1 MTNDLKR
8 ALDAAL
14 RHSLEHLETL
24 NDTPVGATR
33 SLESLRQSLFRPLS
47 DEGLDAAQVV
57 EELAADAKGGL
68 HGTAGGRFYAWVI
81 GGALPAAVAA
91 DWLTS
96 AWDQNAGMFTV
107 APAAAIV
114 EEAAGTWIKDLLHL
128 PASASFA
135 LVTGGQMASTTGLAA
150 ARHRVLQN
158 AGWDVERRGLFGA
171 PPIRVV
177 TGAHRHA
184 TILRALRLLGMGTE
198 CLIELP
204 LDAEGRLQPNA
215 LKEELSKNPGAP
227 TIVLMQAG
235 DVNIGAFD
243 DFDTLMPIARQS
255 RAWVHIDGAFGLW
268 AAASPAYRHFL
279 KGADQADSW
288 ATDGHKWL
296 NVPYDCGYAII
307 ADADAHRA
315 AMSQHAE
322 YLLPSEAR
330 DQVDWTP
337 EFSRR
342 ARGFATYAAIRQL
355 GRKGVASL
363 VERCC
368 ESAHAIATGI
378 GALSG
383 AELIWEPRI
392 NQGLVR
398 FLDSKPGATEK
409 DHDKQT
415 EEVIRRIVASGEAFF
430 GATTWNGHRCM
441 RISVCNWQ
449 TSSEDVRRTIAAV
462 RRELTRYQHPQ
473 TQTT

>member
-1 MTNDLKR
+1 MTQDLRR
-8 ALDAAL
+8 ALDAAQ

-24 NDTPVGATR
+24 NDRPVGATR
-33 SLESLRQSLFRPLS
+33 SVEDLRQSLLKPLA

-57 EELAADAKGGL
+57 EELVADVKGGL
-68 HGTAGGRFYAWVI
+68 HANTGGRFYAWVM
-81 GGALPAAVAA
+81 GGTLPSAVAA
-91 DWLTS
+91 DWLTT
-96 AWDQNAGMFTV
+96 AWDQNAGMFAV

-114 EEAAGTWIKDLLHL
+114 EEAAGMWIKDLLGL
-128 PASASFA
+128 PAAASFA
-135 LVTGGQMASTTGLAA
+135 LVTGGQMANTTGLAA
-150 ARHRVLQN
+150 ARHRVLEN
-158 AGWDVERRGLFGA
+158 FGWDVERRGLFGA

-204 LDAEGRLQPNA
+204 LDAEGRLQTND
-215 LKEELSKNPGAP
+215 LKAELAKHPGEP

-243 DFDTLMPIARQS
+243 DFEALMPIARQH
-255 RAWVHIDGAFGLW
+255 RAWVHVDGAFGLW
-268 AAASPAYRHFL
+268 AAATPRFRHFL

-307 ADADAHRA
+307 ADTAAHRA
-315 AMSQHAE
+315 AMSQQAE

-330 DQVDWTP
+330 DQVDWNP

-355 GRKGVASL
+355 GRKGIASL

-378 GALSG
+378 GALPG
-383 AELIWEPRI
+383 AQLVWEPRI

-398 FLDSKPGATEK
+398 FLDPGAGATEEN
-409 DHDKQT
+409 HDART
-415 EEVIRRIVASGEAFF
+415 EEIIRRIVASGEAFF
-430 GATTWNGHRCM
+430 GPTTWNGRRCM
-441 RISVCNWQ
+441 RISVCSWQ
-449 TSSEDVRRTIAAV
+449 TSPEDVRRTVAAV
-462 RRELTRYQHPQ
+462 KNQLSDYAAA
-473 TQTT
+473 

>member
-1 MTNDLKR
+1 MTQDLRR
-8 ALDAAL
+8 ALAAAL

-24 NDTPVGATR
+24 NEQPVGATR
-33 SLESLRQSLFRPLS
+33 SVESLRESLLKRLA
-47 DEGLDAAQVV
+47 DQGIDAPQVV
-57 EELAADAKGGL
+57 EELVADVRGGL
-68 HGTAGGRFYAWVI
+68 HGNAGGRFFAWVI

-91 DWLTS
+91 DWMTT
-96 AWDQNAGMFTV
+96 AWDQNAGMFAV

-114 EEAAGTWIKDLLHL
+114 EEAVGAWLKDLLGL

-135 LVTGGQMASTTGLAA
+135 LVTGGQMANTTGLAA
-150 ARHRVLQN
+150 ARHRVLHN

-171 PPIRVV
+171 PSIRVV
-177 TGAHRHA
+177 TGEHRHA
-184 TILRALRLLGMGTE
+184 TILRALRLLGMGTDS
-198 CLIELP
+198 LIELP
-204 LDAEGRLQPNA
+204 LDAEGRLQANA
-215 LKEELSKNPGAP
+215 LQEELSKDPAVP

-243 DFDTLMPIARQS
+243 NFEVLVPIAREY

-268 AAASPAYRHFL
+268 AAASSRFRHFL

-296 NVPYDCGYAII
+296 NVPYDCGYAIV
-307 ADADAHRA
+307 ADVDAHRA

-330 DQVDWTP
+330 DQVDWNP

-355 GRKGVASL
+355 GRRGIADL

-368 ESAHAIATGI
+368 DSAHAIAMGL

-383 AELIWEPRI
+383 AELVWEPRI

-398 FLDSKPGATEK
+398 FLDLKPNATEA
-409 DHDKQT
+409 DHDKRT

-430 GATTWNGHRCM
+430 GPTTWKGRRCM

-449 TSSEDVRRTIAAV
+449 TSAEDVHRTIKAV
-462 RRELTRYQHPQ
+462 ERELGSFE
-473 TQTT
+473 

>member
-1 MTNDLKR
+1 M
-8 ALDAAL
+8 
-14 RHSLEHLETL
+14 
-24 NDTPVGATR
+24 
-33 SLESLRQSLFRPLS
+33 
-47 DEGLDAAQVV
+47 
-57 EELAADAKGGL
+57 
-68 HGTAGGRFYAWVI
+68 
-81 GGALPAAVAA
+81 
-91 DWLTS
+91 
-96 AWDQNAGMFTV
+96 
-107 APAAAIV
+107 
-114 EEAAGTWIKDLLHL
+114 
-128 PASASFA
+128 
-135 LVTGGQMASTTGLAA
+135 
-150 ARHRVLQN
+150 
-158 AGWDVERRGLFGA
+158 
-171 PPIRVV
+171 
-177 TGAHRHA
+177 
-184 TILRALRLLGMGTE
+184 
-198 CLIELP
+198 IELP

-215 LKEELSKNPGAP
+215 LKEELSKKPGAP

-243 DFDTLMPIARQS
+243 DFDTLLPIARQY

-398 FLDSKPGATEK
+398 FLDSKPGSTEK

-430 GATTWNGHRCM
+430 GPTTWNGRRCM

-462 RRELTRYQHPQ
+462 QRELTRH
-473 TQTT
+473 